1 MIKIHGNDMILPSLF
16 SAPGRVGPVQ
26 QALQHLRQELPERP
40 RRQHRDIPE
49 RESVG
54 RSDRGID
61 YLISNQVKMFIL
73 ILTLQT
79 FNRRL
84 RCHTECDT
92 LTGEER
98 EECDEMYCK
107 VNKSC
112 LLSKA
117 DKKHLWSNIHC

>member
-49 RESVG
+49 CESVG

-61 YLISNQVKMFIL
+61 YLKSSQSFHPHSHPPDV
-73 ILTLQT
+73 QPA
-79 FNRRL
+79 
-84 RCHTECDT
+84 TE
-92 LTGEER
+92 
-98 EECDEMYCK
+98 
-107 VNKSC
+107 VP
-112 LLSKA
+112 
-117 DKKHLWSNIHC
+117 H